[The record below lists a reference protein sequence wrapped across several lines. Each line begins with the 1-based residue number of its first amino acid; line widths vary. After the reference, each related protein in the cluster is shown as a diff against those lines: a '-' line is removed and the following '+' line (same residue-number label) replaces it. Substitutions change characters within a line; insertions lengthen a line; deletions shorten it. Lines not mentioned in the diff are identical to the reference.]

1 MTQVRSI
8 SIGVWLTRGSRH
20 ESAERSGIAHF
31 VEHMLFK
38 GTGTRS
44 AEDIAQAIDSIGG
57 QLDAF
62 TAKEYASYYIKVL
75 DEHLPLALDILS
87 DIVLNPAFTPDDI
100 EREKKVVVEEI
111 KMVEDTP
118 DDLVH
123 EIFTQGFWED
133 HPLGRPILGTR
144 ETVESF
150 TPELLREYFRNA
162 YTPSN
167 LIVSAV
173 GNLEHAQRPRSGRGE
188 VRRAQGRPVTW
199 SASRRPPSFPRS
211 RFATRSSSRATCVSG
226 SSSYP
231 QDHEDR
237 YSSYVLNTLLG
248 GSMSSR
254 LFQNVR
260 EKRGLAYAV
269 FSGLTAYRDAGSFTI
284 YAGCS
289 NDAVGEVIDL
299 VVEELK
305 TVKQTPVPAAELQR
319 AKDHLKGSLM
329 LSLENTASRMSHLA
343 RQEIY
348 FDRQFGLDETL
359 QGVERVTADDVQRVA
374 KTCSAAGSLS
384 ATVLGNVNGFAAPAG
399 ATRSRIRVLFPAQA
413 TESTEKR
420 ARAQR
425 HRPSGSCSGCFSL
438 SSVSPVTESFRDPT
452 LHAPGDG
459 AHLERPA
466 TLRDLAARRDGR
478 G

>member
-1 MTQVRSI
+1 MVCGIRRLGFEPFLLRAFTLNSPIIRDVLDNGLRILTERMTQVRSI

-20 ESAERSGIAHF
+20 EAAEQSGIAHF

-38 GTGTRS
+38 GTATRT
-44 AEDIAQAIDSIGG
+44 AEDIAQQIDSIGG

-75 DEHLPLALDILS
+75 DEHLPLAIDILA
-87 DIVLNPAFTPDDI
+87 DIVRNPAFSTEDI

-123 EIFTQGFWED
+123 EIFTQGFWEN

-150 TPELLREYFRNA
+150 DAASLRKYFRSA
-162 YTPSN
+162 YTARN

-173 GNLEHAQRPRSGRGE
+173 GNLEHERVRNLVAEKFGSMAEPTEEVAEDAPRVVPKILIRNKDLEQSHVCLG
-188 VRRAQGRPVTW
+188 A
-199 SASRRPPSFPRS
+199 
-211 RFATRSSSRATCVSG
+211 
-226 SSSYP
+226 SSYP
-231 QDHEDR
+231 QNHDDR

-269 FSGLTAYRDAGSFTI
+269 FSGLSAYRDAGSFTI
-284 YAGCS
+284 YAGCA
-289 NDAVGEVIDL
+289 NEAVGEVVDL
-299 VVEELK
+299 VVEELRG
-305 TVKQTPVPAAELQR
+305 VKHAAVPATELQR

-329 LSLENTASRMSHLA
+329 LSLENTASRMSHIA

-359 QGVERVTADDVQRVA
+359 QGIERVTPTDVQRVA
-374 KTCSAAGSLS
+374 ADLFHDGSLA
-384 ATVLGNVNGFAAPAG
+384 ATVLGNVNGLDIP
-399 ATRSRIRVLFPAQA
+399 
-413 TESTEKR
+413 K
-420 ARAQR
+420 QR
-425 HRPSGSCSGCFSL
+425 L
-438 SSVSPVTESFRDPT
+438 NLD
-452 LHAPGDG
+452 
-459 AHLERPA
+459 
-466 TLRDLAARRDGR
+466 
-478 G
+478 

>member
-1 MTQVRSI
+1 MSNLAITRDVLDNGLRILTEQMTQVRSI

-20 ESAERSGIAHF
+20 ETAEQSGIAHF

-87 DIVLNPAFTPDDI
+87 DIVLNPAFSVEDI
-100 EREKKVVVEEI
+100 EREKKVVLEEI

-123 EIFTQGFWED
+123 ELFTQGFWEN
-133 HPLGRPILGTR
+133 HPLGRPILGTP

-150 TPELLREYFRNA
+150 TADSIRKYFVDA
-162 YTPSN
+162 YTPRN

-173 GNLEHAQRPRSGRGE
+173 GNLDHARVRELVAAKFGALASVGQPSGEHAPE
-188 VRRAQGRPVTW
+188 VVPKILVRNK
-199 SASRRPPSFPRS
+199 ASLEQSHVCLG
-211 RFATRSSSRATCVSG
+211 TD
-226 SSSYP
+226 SYP
-231 QDHEDR
+231 QNHDDR
-237 YSSYVLNTLLG
+237 YSSYVLNTMLG

-269 FSGLTAYRDAGSFTI
+269 FSGLSAYRDAGSFTI

-299 VVEELK
+299 CVEELRG
-305 TVKQTPVPAAELQR
+305 VKQAPVPAAELQR

-329 LSLENTASRMSHLA
+329 LSLENTASRMSHIA

-359 QGVERVTADDVQRVA
+359 DGIERVTTADVQRVA
-374 KTCSAAGSLS
+374 SDLFKDGSLA
-384 ATVLGNVNGFAAPAG
+384 ATVLGNVNGLQI
-399 ATRSRIRVLFPAQA
+399 SR
-413 TESTEKR
+413 
-420 ARAQR
+420 
-425 HRPSGSCSGCFSL
+425 
-438 SSVSPVTESFRDPT
+438 
-452 LHAPGDG
+452 
-459 AHLERPA
+459 ER
-466 TLRDLAARRDGR
+466 LGLD
-478 G
+478 

>member
-20 ESAERSGIAHF
+20 ETAERGGIAHF

-38 GTGTRS
+38 GTTSRS

-75 DEHLPLALDILS
+75 DEHLPLAIDILS
-87 DIVLNPAFTPDDI
+87 DIVRNPALTLDDV

-123 EIFTQGFWED
+123 ELFTQGFWEN

-150 TPELLREYFRNA
+150 DSAQLRSYFTNA
-162 YTPSN
+162 YTPKN

-173 GNLEHAQRPRSGRGE
+173 GNLEHARVRDLVEQKFGSLVQMGEPFTEEAPRVVPKTLIRNKDLEQSHL
-188 VRRAQGRPVTW
+188 
-199 SASRRPPSFPRS
+199 
-211 RFATRSSSRATCVSG
+211 CVG
-226 SSSYP
+226 VNSYP
-231 QDHEDR
+231 QKHDDR

-269 FSGLTAYRDAGSFTI
+269 FSGLSAYRDAGSLTV
-284 YAGCS
+284 YAGCA
-289 NDAVGEVIDL
+289 NEAVGEVIDL
-299 VVEELK
+299 VVEELR
-305 TVKQTPVPAAELQR
+305 VIKQAPVPDAELQR

-329 LSLENTASRMSHLA
+329 LSLENTASRRSHLA

-359 QGVERVTADDVQRVA
+359 LGIERVTPADVQRVA
-374 KTCSAAGSLS
+374 VDLFRNDSLA
-384 ATVLGNVNGFAAPAG
+384 ATVLGNVNGLQIP
-399 ATRSRIRVLFPAQA
+399 R
-413 TESTEKR
+413 
-420 ARAQR
+420 
-425 HRPSGSCSGCFSL
+425 
-438 SSVSPVTESFRDPT
+438 
-452 LHAPGDG
+452 
-459 AHLERPA
+459 ER
-466 TLRDLAARRDGR
+466 LNLD
-478 G
+478 

>member
-1 MTQVRSI
+1 MSQVRSV
-8 SIGVWLTRGSRH
+8 SIGVWLTRGSRD
-20 ESAERSGIAHF
+20 ETAEQGGIAHF

-38 GTGTRS
+38 GTAART

-75 DEHLPLALDILS
+75 DEHLPLAIDILA
-87 DIVLNPAFTPDDI
+87 DIVRNPAFSADDI
-100 EREKKVVVEEI
+100 EREKKVVLEEI

-123 EIFTQGFWED
+123 ELFTQGFWED
-133 HPLGRPILGTR
+133 HPLGRPILGTK

-150 TPELLREYFRNA
+150 TAESLRDYFRGA
-162 YTPSN
+162 YTARN

-173 GNLEHAQRPRSGRGE
+173 GNLEHERVRELVDAKFGSLTTSGEPVPTEAPRVSPKIL
-188 VRRAQGRPVTW
+188 VRNKELEQSHLCLGV
-199 SASRRPPSFPRS
+199 
-211 RFATRSSSRATCVSG
+211 
-226 SSSYP
+226 SSYP
-231 QDHEDR
+231 QNHDDR
-237 YSSYVLNTLLG
+237 YSSYILNTLLG

-269 FSGLTAYRDAGSFTI
+269 FSGLSAYRDAGSFTV

-289 NDAVGEVIDL
+289 NEAVGEVIDL
-299 VVEELK
+299 VVEELRG
-305 TVKQTPVPAAELQR
+305 VKNAPVPDAELQR

-348 FDRQFGLDETL
+348 FDRQFGLDDTL
-359 QGVERVTADDVQRVA
+359 AGIERVTAGDVQRVA
-374 KTCSAAGSLS
+374 VDLFTNGSVS
-384 ATVLGNVNGFAAPAG
+384 ATVLGNVNGLQIP
-399 ATRSRIRVLFPAQA
+399 
-413 TESTEKR
+413 K
-420 ARAQR
+420 
-425 HRPSGSCSGCFSL
+425 
-438 SSVSPVTESFRDPT
+438 
-452 LHAPGDG
+452 
-459 AHLERPA
+459 ER
-466 TLRDLAARRDGR
+466 LDLD
-478 G
+478 

>member
-1 MTQVRSI
+1 LPNPLIIRDKLNNGLRLLTEKMTQVRSI

-20 ESAERSGIAHF
+20 EMAERSGMAHF

-38 GTGTRS
+38 GTSTRT

-75 DEHLPLALDILS
+75 DEHLPVAIDLLS
-87 DIVLNPAFTPDDI
+87 DIVLNPAFTSDDV
-100 EREKKVVVEEI
+100 EREKKVVFEEI

-123 EIFTQGFWED
+123 ELFAHGFWED
-133 HPLGRPILGTR
+133 HPLGQPILGTR
-144 ETVESF
+144 ETVEAF
-150 TPELLREYFRNA
+150 NVDLLRQYFRNA
-162 YTPSN
+162 YVAPHV
-167 LIVSAV
+167 IIAAV
-173 GNLEHAQRPRSGRGE
+173 GNLEHGR
-188 VRRAQGRPVTW
+188 VRELVEEKFAGVPVTGE
-199 SASRRPPSFPRS
+199 ALTEHAPTVVPKILIRS
-211 RFATRSSSRATCVSG
+211 KDLEQSHLCVG
-226 SSSYP
+226 ASSYP

-269 FSGLTAYRDAGSFTI
+269 FSGLSAYRDAGSFTV

-289 NDAVGEVIDL
+289 NEAVGQVLDL
-299 VVEELK
+299 VVEEIRGLK
-305 TVKQTPVPAAELQR
+305 RTTVPEAELQR

-359 QGVERVTADDVQRVA
+359 QGIERVTVEEVRRVA
-374 KTCSAAGSLS
+374 IDLFRKESLS
-384 ATVLGNVNGFAAPAG
+384 ATVLGDVDGLEI
-399 ATRSRIRVLFPAQA
+399 SR
-413 TESTEKR
+413 
-420 ARAQR
+420 
-425 HRPSGSCSGCFSL
+425 
-438 SSVSPVTESFRDPT
+438 
-452 LHAPGDG
+452 
-459 AHLERPA
+459 ER
-466 TLRDLAARRDGR
+466 LDLG
-478 G
+478 